1 MFTKYLAVSS
11 TLILCTGLVTSHA
24 VDESD
29 STAVESAPL
38 FQLPDTETDTI
49 AESAG
54 IAEVS
59 EDGTAAFT
67 IPDAESDS
75 EDSTSDAYGM
85 ADPAFE
91 DDESEDEVY
100 HILPDFV
107 VSAEYDRGY
116 YSANSLA
123 GTRTDG
129 LIKDTP
135 MTVSVVNSELM
146 SDLNLYGIDDIAGLI
161 AGAETEEDGF
171 TNRAIR
177 FRGFRSNFQLFEFMP
192 RQISQDGYNVDRADV
207 VRGANSLVYGQAAPG
222 GKVNF
227 LAKTAQF
234 NKDKTSIETSVSD
247 KDLFR
252 VSFDHNQVINDK
264 LAVRVMGVHE
274 EREFNQDF
282 KEKEFNG
289 LTVEATYRPTEK
301 TQIRLHLEGI
311 DERRNNPAGTY
322 IDKTGL
328 QGMSGIP
335 EGLPATPDIVDFL
348 PNALLGSIF
357 DAGAIDYYTRPDLN
371 TNSPRP
377 ILIQLDSKQDIKDLY
392 SDITPENSGTLSSPD
407 EERNTDGF
415 FFIGDITHAFTDDLQ
430 LKVAVMREEQNTE
443 LLQNTDRANLYG
455 SLQFAGVRAAADEVG
470 GVDAENS
477 DRLFIKPA
485 WQQKESRDETSA
497 LRSTLSWNT
506 EIAESKQQIL
516 FGLDYDR
523 RDGSAKLETLV
534 YEDVANSGDSFP
546 GNQVAKDYYQ
556 LSTGSYNYFDTTTTS
571 NLTGNP
577 TPSNQFI
584 ANGIGTFLPER
595 EESAT
600 VETKAIWTAIQG
612 SYMSSRLHTLVGVR
626 FDMMN
631 VQSSFSDIKTGSVG
645 GAPNPS
651 KREENYTQAS
661 PSIGALFWITP
672 SWAIFANYAE
682 SIESPTGFS
691 IDPEGDIVPPQ
702 TGKGFEYGFKFDLL
716 DGKLNG
722 QILSFMIE
730 KENDTGRLSDI
741 VLREIYPNLVDDAG
755 NFSKAGANVA
765 GTTVE
770 SKGYEADIYYNPT
783 SSLSIFLGY
792 AYLDTETTES
802 PLGINDGSTVAGTS
816 RHSATFTARYSF
828 KDGALKGWYCGL
840 SEKYRSKSFLGN
852 FYEDIAYTN
861 PKFPERN
868 RIDFRDGR
876 SDILPVT
883 DGVTGEVK
891 QPKKHKVYLS
901 DHLETSVFVGWRGKL
916 FNKSRTAPVYNFQV
930 TVDNLFDAI
939 DLVNRG
945 STAFY
950 TENRTISLKASVQ
963 F

>member
-252 VSFDHNQVINDK
+252 VSFDHNQIINDK

-322 IDKTGL
+322 IDKTGIS
-328 QGMSGIP
+328 GMSGIP
-335 EGLPATPDIVDFL
+335 DGLPATPDIVDFL
-348 PNALLGSIF
+348 PDALLSSIF
-357 DAGAIDYYTRPDLN
+357 DAGDIGTRA
-371 TNSPRP
+371 TNSVDSLEPH
-377 ILIQLDSKQDIKDLY
+377 IQLNSEQDIRDFY
-392 SDITPENSGTLSSPD
+392 SDITVENSGTLSSPD

-430 LKVAVMREEQNTE
+430 LKVAVMREEQNTD
-443 LLQNTDRANLYG
+443 LLQNNERANLYG
-455 SLQFAGVRAAADEVG
+455 SLKFAGVMLEEDEVG

-477 DRLFIKPA
+477 DRLFIKPV
-485 WQQKESRDETSA
+485 WQQKEGRDETSA

-506 EIAESKQQIL
+506 EIAGSKQQIL
-516 FGLDYDR
+516 FGFDYDR
-523 RDGSAKLETLV
+523 RDGYEKLDTLV
-534 YEDVANSGDSFP
+534 GDNIDNPFQ
-546 GNQVAKDYYQ
+546 GNTAKDYYL
-556 LSTGSYNYFDTTTTS
+556 LSAGGYNYFDTTTTS
-571 NLTGNP
+571 NLTGN
-577 TPSNQFI
+577 TTADETASFR
-584 ANGIGTFLPER
+584 LDR
-595 EESAT
+595 EQSAT
-600 VETKAIWTAIQG
+600 VETKAIWTAAQG

-626 FDMMN
+626 FDTMN
-631 VQSSFSDIKTGSVG
+631 VKSSFSNIKEGID
-645 GAPNPS
+645 PI
-651 KREENYTQAS
+651 KREEEYTQAS

-730 KENDTGRLSDI
+730 KENDTARLSDI
-741 VLREIYPNLVDDAG
+741 VLREIYPNLITEDVKSWG
-755 NFSKAGANVA
+755 TVENFTKAGANVA

-792 AYLDTETTES
+792 AYLDTEITES
-802 PLGINDGSTVAGTS
+802 PLGINDGSTVAGSS

-852 FYEDIAYTN
+852 FYEDIAHTN
-861 PKFPERN
+861 PSVPAQN
-868 RIDFRDGR
+868 DITLRDGR

>member
-1 MFTKYLAVSS
+1 MLTKLLAASS
-11 TLILCTGLVTSHA
+11 TLLLITGLLTLNAADEIPSTVPQSDDSA
-24 VDESD
+24 V
-29 STAVESAPL
+29 
-38 FQLPDTETDTI
+38 I
-49 AESAG
+49 
-54 IAEVS
+54 S
-59 EDGTAAFT
+59 EDGTAVFT
-67 IPDAESDS
+67 IPVAESDS
-75 EDSTSDAYGM
+75 VDSSSDASDM
-85 ADPAFE
+85 ADQVFA
-91 DDESEDEVY
+91 DGESEDEDY
-100 HILPDFV
+100 YTLPEFV
-107 VSAEYDRGY
+107 VSSERDRGY

-123 GTRTDG
+123 GTRTNQ
-129 LIKDTP
+129 LIKNTP
-135 MTVSVVNSELM
+135 MTISVVNKDLIE
-146 SDLNLYGIDDIAGLI
+146 DLNLYGIDDIAGLI
-161 AGAETEEDGF
+161 ASAETEEDGF
-171 TNRAIR
+171 TNRAVR

-192 RQISQDGYNVDRADV
+192 RQISQNGYNIDRADV
-207 VRGANSLVYGQAAPG
+207 VRGANSLIYGQAAPG
-222 GKVNF
+222 GKINF
-227 LAKTAQF
+227 LAKTARF
-234 NKDKTSIETSVSD
+234 DKDKTSFETSVSD

-311 DERRNNPAGTY
+311 DERRNSPAGTY
-322 IDKTGL
+322 VDKTGL
-328 QGMSGIP
+328 HGMSGIP
-335 EGLPATPDIVDFL
+335 EGLPATSDIVDFL
-348 PNALLGSIF
+348 PNALLSSIF
-357 DAGAIDYYTRPDLN
+357 EAGAIDYHSRPDLN

-377 ILIQLDSKQDIKDLY
+377 ILIQLDSEQDIKDFY

-407 EERNTDGF
+407 EERLTDGF

-430 LKVAVMREEQNTE
+430 LKFAVMREEQNTD
-443 LLQNTDRANLYG
+443 LLQNTDRANIYG
-455 SLQFAGVRAAADEVG
+455 SLQFAGVKPEAQEVG
-470 GVDAENS
+470 GEDAENS

-516 FGLDYDR
+516 FGIDYDR
-523 RDGSAKLETLV
+523 RDGSSKLETLV
-534 YEDVANSGDSFP
+534 NDGAANPDGSFP
-546 GNQVAKDYYQ
+546 GNQVARDYYQ
-556 LSTGSYNYFDTTTTS
+556 LSTGEYNYFDTTTTS

-584 ANGIGTFLPER
+584 ANGIATFLPER

-600 VETKAIWTAIQG
+600 VETKAIWMAAQG
-612 SYMSSRLHTLVGVR
+612 SYLNSRLHTLAGLR
-626 FDMMN
+626 FDTMT

-651 KREENYTQAS
+651 KRDEDYTQAS
-661 PSIGALFWITP
+661 PSIGALFWIKP
-672 SWAIFANYAE
+672 GWAIFANYAE

-716 DGKLNG
+716 NGKLNG
-722 QILSFMIE
+722 QILGFLVE
-730 KENDTGRLSDI
+730 KENDTARLSDI
-741 VLREIYPNLVDDAG
+741 VLREIYPDLVDDAG

-765 GTTVE
+765 GTNVE

-783 SSLSIFLGY
+783 SSLSLFLGY
-792 AYLDTETTES
+792 AYLDTEITES
-802 PLGINDGSTVAGTS
+802 PLGINDGSIVPGTS

-852 FYEDIAYTN
+852 FYEDIAHTN
-861 PKFPERN
+861 DKFPN
-868 RIDFRDGR
+868 QNDITQRDGKP
-876 SDILPVT
+876 DLLPVT
-883 DGVTGEVK
+883 DGVTGEVV

-950 TENRTISLKASVQ
+950 TENRTISLKAGVQ